1 MADYSPS
8 LVTEQDVRNMF
19 TPPLDYNDVTK
30 AQILLYIETVE
41 DYIKAVYFDD
51 SMPSKSEARIP
62 ALLLVMSKIIK
73 KPDLLKKYGVV
84 EYMKL
89 GDFTF
94 RLEGPGRGKHV
105 TAYEVAK
112 SWEEMA
118 HEMLKSRGKSQWAVY
133 KAND

>member
-1 MADYSPS
+1 MADYSPY

-30 AQILLYIETVE
+30 AQLLLYIEVVE
-41 DYIKAVYFDD
+41 DYIKSVYFDN
-51 SMPSKSEARIP
+51 SMPSKSEARLP

-73 KPDLLKKYGVV
+73 KPDLLKKYGIV
-84 EYMKL
+84 ESMKL
-89 GDFTF
+89 GDFSF
-94 RLEGPGRGKHV
+94 HLEGPGRGQHR
-105 TAYEVAK
+105 TAHEVAR

-118 HEMLKSRGKSQWAVY
+118 HEMLKARGVSQWTVL